1 MSSSRHQVPAGSGQT
16 VLTAHQRSPIG
27 RAHSL
32 SRGQKGGGE
41 KKETRQG
48 CLPAVSQT
56 REGYGKDI
64 PKSAYFCFFCFSR
77 TTNEGIFN
85 QAAQASQL
93 FTSTAPARPGPLT
106 RGAAL
111 PWTDRR
117 GAALP
122 APNGGAAGRGRAA
135 GGSGAMGP
143 AAGDAEPEA
152 AAGGGPWLL
161 LALPP
166 LLLLFALVVRQLLKQ
181 RRPPGFPP
189 GPAGL
194 PLIGNIHSL
203 GAEQPHVY
211 MRRQSQI
218 HGQVPGGRRLRRRA
232 GAGGGRSGGTAL
244 PLSGGTARGAPL
256 GGAAAPALS
265 VGRNACYGRPGPG
278 RERLR
283 SRARR
288 SSVSGQR
295 CAPSIRLPR
304 IRGASPAAERAGNQR
319 AGMGIV
325 QHRHGKGFAL
335 KCLQNDI

>member
-16 VLTAHQRSPIG
+16 VPTAHQRSPIG
-27 RAHSL
+27 RAHSP

-56 REGYGKDI
+56 REGCGKDI

-288 SSVSGQR
+288 SSVSGRR

-325 QHRHGKGFAL
+325 QHRHGKSFAL